1 MAGTCTPPVEFIKM
15 CRTCFSRY
23 EKCYYLKSEIFDKL
37 HLAYDK
43 VSTLFD
49 LDEATVEPVSP
60 DASLDTATIHETPR
74 RKRTCCSGKPPA
86 KRISTD
92 TSFTLSSAA
101 ASPPVTVSIASNI
114 LIIQN
119 DNVNFQITVT
129 YKSGCKNYALLTPNR
144 RHLSKSIA
152 RGHKRGLVD
161 HCFCDPE
168 TQRYIMNK
176 LNRQVRGEVKKMCSD
191 AVGSILQNS
200 SYEALMNFRLVVDL
214 FYTQV
219 YNMAII
225 SGGRSCYLS

>member
-1 MAGTCTPPVEFIKM
+1 MLVLILQLFT
-15 CRTCFSRY
+15 
-23 EKCYYLKSEIFDKL
+23 KL
-37 HLAYDK
+37 QEGRGH
-43 VSTLFD
+43 V
-49 LDEATVEPVSP
+49 VVG
-60 DASLDTATIHETPR
+60 SLQQRGFPQIHR
-74 RKRTCCSGKPPA
+74 
-86 KRISTD
+86 
-92 TSFTLSSAA
+92 SFTLSSAA

-191 AVGSILQNS
+191 AVGSIL
-200 SYEALMNFRLVVDL
+200 LPHMKH
-214 FYTQV
+214 
-219 YNMAII
+219 
-225 SGGRSCYLS
+225 